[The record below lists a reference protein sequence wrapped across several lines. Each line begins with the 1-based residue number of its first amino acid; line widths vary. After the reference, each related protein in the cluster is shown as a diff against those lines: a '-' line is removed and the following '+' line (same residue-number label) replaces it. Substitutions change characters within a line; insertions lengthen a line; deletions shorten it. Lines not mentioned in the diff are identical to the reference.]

1 MVQVAVEVPDPW
13 VNVEVVQVGDVVPL
27 ILRVQVTVPV
37 GPVEPVPVTVSVR
50 TRLPAP
56 IPVGFVVSVTTL
68 VGVNFVT
75 VNPVAAVAVADA
87 EMSASPG

>member
-1 MVQVAVEVPDPW
+1 
-13 VNVEVVQVGDVVPL
+13 
-27 ILRVQVTVPV
+27 
-37 GPVEPVPVTVSVR
+37 
-50 TRLPAP
+50 
-56 IPVGFVVSVTTL
+56 VVSVTTL